1 MFKIIDRY
9 IFKSLGGP
17 FLFGVFSFFIIMSI
31 DPLYETMHY
40 ILSQKKEVSDVLKW
54 YSYKMLSSDLIF
66 VFPMSVLLST
76 LITMGKFSR
85 LSEVVA
91 MKAGGIS
98 FFRIIRPVIFFA
110 ILVSIMTFFVYEK
123 VIPNAIEQETLYK
136 KYKLQNIPHTIVKD
150 NVFLRED
157 VDRFLSIKRVNFRTR
172 QFKFLMVYYF
182 KNNKLVKTLGSRH
195 GKVKEDQVWDLKDG
209 TINYFDE
216 TGTIEKVERFG
227 QRDITLN
234 NTLSEIENFDKEDP
248 NAMSFVDLYKKIK
261 SLSRHGVL
269 DLNKYLV
276 ALYSKTAMP
285 FSCLIFAV
293 IGASMGTTSKRTGT
307 FTNLGLSVIMIFI
320 YYVITSF
327 VKSYG
332 VAGKIEPILAS
343 WLPNFIFFA
352 FGAFLVTKVKN

>member
-1 MFKIIDRY
+1 
-9 IFKSLGGP
+9 
-17 FLFGVFSFFIIMSI
+17 MSI

-76 LITMGKFSR
+76 LITMGNFSR
-85 LSEVVA
+85 LSEIVA
-91 MKAGGIS
+91 LKAGGVS
-98 FFRIIRPVIFFA
+98 FFRIIRPVMVFA
-110 ILVSIMTFFVYEK
+110 TLISVMTFMVYEK
-123 VIPNAIEQETLYK
+123 VIPNAIEKEELYK

-182 KNNKLVKTLGSRH
+182 KDNKLIKTLGAKH
-195 GKVKEDQVWDLKDG
+195 GKVGKDEVWNLESG
-209 TINYFDE
+209 SINYFDDNE
-216 TGTIEKVERFG
+216 TISKVERFDKHKL
-227 QRDITLN
+227 QLN
-234 NTLSEIENFDKEDP
+234 NTLREIENFDKEDP
-248 NAMSFVDLYKKIK
+248 NAMSFFELYKKIK

-276 ALYSKTAMP
+276 ALYGKTAMP